1 MTRTALRAARCAP
14 ALLVA
19 LALAACTAPAA
30 PVARDTATAASVDW
44 SVIESEVQRDL
55 QAVDAF
61 WAESYVESY
70 AGEFRS
76 PWNVWSF
83 DSAQQDAPV
92 MCAGELIPS
101 DNAVFCLA
109 DDSVV
114 WDEQLMRPAWAAG
127 EGPLAAIVAHE
138 WGHVVQFQTGFT
150 GHWTALEL
158 QADCFA
164 GAALAGLAASDQM
177 TWDDAELE
185 RAADALASHGDPE
198 PWTAPGDHGDAAER
212 GEAFRVGLEGGV
224 PACAT
229 DPRGRGAE
237 APAGAG

>member
-61 WAESYVESY
+61 WAESY

-83 DSAQQDAPV
+83 DSAAQDAPV

-164 GAALAGLAASDQM
+164 GAALAGLAASDAM

-198 PWTAPGDHGDAAER
+198 PWTASGDHGDAAER

-224 PACAT
+224 PACAA

>member
-70 AGEFRS
+70 A
-76 PWNVWSF
+76 
-83 DSAQQDAPV
+83 
-92 MCAGELIPS
+92 
-101 DNAVFCLA
+101 
-109 DDSVV
+109 
-114 WDEQLMRPAWAAG
+114 AAG

-164 GAALAGLAASDQM
+164 GAALAGLAASDAM

-224 PACAT
+224 PACAA